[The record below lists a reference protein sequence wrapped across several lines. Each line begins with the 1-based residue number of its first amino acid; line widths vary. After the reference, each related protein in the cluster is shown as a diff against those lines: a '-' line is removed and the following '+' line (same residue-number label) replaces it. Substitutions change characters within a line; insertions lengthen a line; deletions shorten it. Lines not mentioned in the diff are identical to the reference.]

1 MIQKSAVGISFR
13 EATRRQADGM
23 VRHLGAVYL
32 DGGGRRNMLYIVCYD
47 IADERRRMRV
57 AETLLDFGRRLEE
70 SVFAVNLDEELTMR
84 MKARL
89 QREIERRFLYFRCA
103 GRAERARGRWK

>member
-47 IADERRRMRV
+47 IADERRRTRV
-57 AETLLDFGRRLEE
+57 AGTLLDYGRRLEE
-70 SVFAVNLDEELTMR
+70 SVFAVNLDEELTIGMCSG
-84 MKARL
+84 RL
-89 QREIERRFLYFRCA
+89 RRRFMYFRCA
-103 GRAERARGRWK
+103 RGARGRWK